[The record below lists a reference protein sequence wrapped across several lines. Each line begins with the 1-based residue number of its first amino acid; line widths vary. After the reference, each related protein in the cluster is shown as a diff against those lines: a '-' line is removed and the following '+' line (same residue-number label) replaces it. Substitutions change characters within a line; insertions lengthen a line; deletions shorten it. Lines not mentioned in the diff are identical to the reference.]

1 MNIDLN
7 TAASHSY
14 ELAQQLVNH
23 YTAYG
28 APSEPVVAYAKEFY
42 EYLTSDIPYD
52 FDTLSQSLKTVVG
65 RHCAQMSAQYCRH
78 NDENN
83 NRILKAAKN
92 MESAMRSSR
101 GYYSSSKMSL
111 TLQSFAVKVVSPQE
125 IVNQSFN
132 ELDQYA
138 TFVKMATTN
147 NWSGDQNN
155 LTKVLDELL
164 KKMDE
169 DLSTL
174 SAAQQD
180 EMKAQIKKYE
190 WEAQREKGR
199 SNSSLTPY
207 QELANQ
213 LKEDELNIYNEAYWS
228 WHDEPDD
235 LHDDLDAAPSPSP
248 RRRKL

>member
-7 TAASHSY
+7 TAASQSY

-23 YTAYG
+23 YISYG
-28 APSEPVVAYAKEFY
+28 AQSEPVMAYAKEFY

-52 FDTLSQSLKTVVG
+52 FDTLSQSLKTIVG

-78 NDENN
+78 NDKNN
-83 NRILKAAKN
+83 NKILKAAKE

-101 GYYSSSKMSL
+101 NFYSSSRMSISL
-111 TLQSFAVKVVSPQE
+111 PSFSVKSVSPQE

-138 TFVKMATTN
+138 AFVKMATSN
-147 NWSGDQNN
+147 DWSGNPDNF
-155 LTKVLDELL
+155 TKLLDELV

-174 SAAQQD
+174 SADQHD
-180 EMKAQIKKYE
+180 KIKAQIKKYE
-190 WEAQREKGR
+190 LEMEREKIR
-199 SNSSLTPY
+199 SNSSATPY
-207 QELANQ
+207 QKLANQ
-213 LKEDELNIYNEAYWS
+213 LKPNLSTYNEAYWDL
-228 WHDEPDD
+228 HDEPDD
-235 LHDDLDAAPSPSP
+235 LHGDLHSPSQ
-248 RRRKL
+248 RKRKL